1 MFSSNW
7 IDSLLC
13 GSSTMQELPP
23 LHDKRQWV
31 WQKRNSIDSI
41 HHHSFQAVNKT
52 QKRLQSSKHSIALD
66 VSRVQSLSQ
75 VSVLSRAIMTRGP
88 AMVLTTKSARLI
100 GWLDLSPIKYCW
112 CHMMSHSLSRTCDIS
127 MESALLCAK
136 KCWGYPFRSQCRS
149 FLEALSTAL
158 ALLTLFSPLSLLSLS
173 SLPSLFFS
181 LPSSPL
187 FFSFLLFRHK
197 PQKIA
202 PIPVWGD

>member
-1 MFSSNW
+1 
-7 IDSLLC
+7 
-13 GSSTMQELPP
+13 MQELLP

-31 WQKRNSIDSI
+31 WQKRNWIDLI
-41 HHHSFQAVNKT
+41 HHHSFQAINKT

-75 VSVLSRAIMTRGP
+75 VSVLSRAVMTRGP

-112 CHMMSHSLSRTCDIS
+112 CHMISHSLSRTCDIS

-136 KCWGYPFRSQCRS
+136 KCWGYPFRLQCRS

-173 SLPSLFFS
+173 SLS
-181 LPSSPL
+181 
-187 FFSFLLFRHK
+187 FSFLLSSLLSSFLLFFYYSIINPKKLPRLATSLWLWGFRSEMASVS
-197 PQKIA
+197 I
-202 PIPVWGD
+202 